1 MMQALLVSNALLWI
15 AVFALALVVV
25 ALVRQIGVLHA
36 RVAPVG
42 ALDTGAG
49 PRPGDAAPE
58 LLVEDWSG
66 RRVRVGGAA
75 EDGRSTLLFFLSP
88 RCPVC
93 KSLLPALGAIAEQ
106 ERVWLRVVW
115 ASDGER
121 AEHAPLVAEHGLASR
136 AFVLST
142 PLALAYRVGQLPF
155 AVLTDATG
163 VVRASGLVNTREHL
177 ESLFEAQALRTPNLQ
192 AWLAEHPDRRR
203 AAG

>member
-1 MMQALLVSNALLWI
+1 MMQALLVSNVLLWI
-15 AVFALALVVV
+15 AVVALSLVGV

-36 RVAPVG
+36 RIAPVG

-58 LLVEDWSG
+58 VLVEDWSG
-66 RRVRVGGAA
+66 RRVRVGGGA
-75 EDGRSTLLFFLSP
+75 EDGRSTLVFFLSP

-106 ERVWLRVVW
+106 ERAWLRVVW
-115 ASDGER
+115 ASDGAR
-121 AEHAPLVAEHGLASR
+121 ADHAALVAQHDLASR

-155 AVLTDATG
+155 AVLIDAAG
-163 VVRASGLVNTREHL
+163 VVRAAGLVNTREHL
-177 ESLFEAQALRTPNLQ
+177 ESLFEAQSLGTPDLQ
-192 AWLAEHPDRRR
+192 TWLAERPGRKR